1 MKYQNRSDAGR
12 RLAGKLTDR
21 SFTRPMVLALP
32 RGGVPVAHEV
42 ARALDAPMEIFVAR
56 KVGAPAQ
63 PEFGIGA
70 IAEGGVHVIDR
81 RTVALLDLTAS
92 GLMDLVEAEERELER
107 RVAYYRKGRPVPELV
122 GRDVIL
128 VDDGLATGVTAEAAI
143 LSLKRHEPLR
153 IILAVPV
160 CAPQTRDRLAS
171 LADEIVCAVAPR
183 SFVAVGLW
191 FEDFSQVTDEQ
202 VAELMAGAPTSRT

>member
-12 RLAGKLTDR
+12 RLAGKLTGR
-21 SFTRPMVLALP
+21 SFTRPIVLALP
-32 RGGVPVAHEV
+32 RGGVPVAREV

-128 VDDGLATGVTAEAAI
+128 VDDGLATGVTAEAAL
-143 LSLKRHEPLR
+143 LSLKRHDPLR

-171 LADEIVCAVAPR
+171 LADEVVCAVAPR

-202 VAELMAGAPTSRT
+202 VAELMAGAPTSGT